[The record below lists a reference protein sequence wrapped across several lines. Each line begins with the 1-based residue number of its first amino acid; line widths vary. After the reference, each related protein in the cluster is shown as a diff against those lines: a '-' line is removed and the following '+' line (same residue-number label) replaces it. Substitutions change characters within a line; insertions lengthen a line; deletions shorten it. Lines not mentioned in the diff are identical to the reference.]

1 MEEAL
6 DDWSDVIVFGAHP
19 QGGGWIVRPSA
30 YALVLDDEGRLAVV
44 ETSQGTFLPGGGI
57 EPGERIDEAI
67 RREALEEC
75 GLISEAGGWTIR
87 AIQFV
92 YSRLEDT
99 TFEKRSI
106 FREGIITG
114 VNLARLE
121 PDHSLVW
128 ATWERAYTM
137 LSHESQRWA
146 IDQWRTV
153 KA

>member
-1 MEEAL
+1 M

-19 QGGGWIVRPSA
+19 RAGWIVRPSA

-57 EPGERIDEAI
+57 EPGEQIDEAI

-75 GLISEAGGWTIR
+75 GLIIEPVGWTIR

-114 VNLARLE
+114 VNSERLE
-121 PDHSLVW
+121 PDHNVVW
-128 ATWERAYTM
+128 ATWEQAADL
-137 LSHESQRWA
+137 LSHESQRWV
-146 IDQWRTV
+146 IDQWRIV
-153 KA
+153 KSWPAVE